1 MINAQPAIGVPG
13 QIADCGVPVDMPVEQ
28 SRTQLSGMTEDNLG
42 LRPPAPKYRGG
53 DDPVKVAVSDYPA
66 NIQRQR
72 FALHLRTS
80 PSHPSIVLSQT
91 DFAHS

>member
-1 MINAQPAIGVPG
+1 
-13 QIADCGVPVDMPVEQ
+13 MPVEQ
-28 SRTQLSGMTEDNLG
+28 SRTQLSGMTEDNLS
-42 LRPPAPKYRGG
+42 LRPPTPKYRGS